1 MMKIVV
7 SNIVSLDGFVAGPQD
22 DVLDLPMDQA
32 FDAYNLE
39 RITAADTV
47 LVGVASYRLF
57 SSYWPDVQHHE
68 PDPDDPESVLT
79 YSDDN
84 RALSRRF
91 GEVDVVVVSDS
102 LVVDPS
108 APWADRTAVVPRTGV
123 ANLKA
128 SRDGEAVVFGSPTT
142 WQALL
147 AQGLVDEL
155 HLMVGP
161 LMLGGGRPLPRE
173 EVRGLRLREVR
184 RFDGSD
190 NVVLVYVVD
199 GASRDGVSA
208 VAR

>member
-7 SNIVSLDGFVAGPQD
+7 SNIVSLDGFVAGPHD
-22 DVLDLPMDQA
+22 HVLDLPMDQA

-47 LVGVASYRLF
+47 LVGVTSYRMF
-57 SSYWPDVQHHE
+57 SSYWPEIQHHE

-91 GEVDVVVVSDS
+91 EEVDVVVVSDS

-108 APWADRTAVVPRTGV
+108 APWADRTTVVPRAGV
-123 ANLKA
+123 ADLKV

-142 WQALL
+142 WQGLL
-147 AQGLVDEL
+147 ARGLVDEL

-173 EVRGLRLREVR
+173 HVRGLRLRDVR

-190 NVVLVYVVD
+190 NVVLTYAVD
-199 GASRDGVSA
+199 GASRNGVSA
-208 VAR
+208 GR

>member
-1 MMKIVV
+1 M
-7 SNIVSLDGFVAGPQD
+7 
-22 DVLDLPMDQA
+22 
-32 FDAYNLE
+32 
-39 RITAADTV
+39 
-47 LVGVASYRLF
+47 F

-68 PDPDDPESVLT
+68 PDPDDPESLLT

-108 APWADRTAVVPRTGV
+108 APWADRTTVVPRGGV
-123 ANLKA
+123 ADLKS

-142 WQALL
+142 WHALL

-173 EVRGLRLREVR
+173 EVRGLRPLDVR

-190 NVVLVYVVD
+190 NVVLVYALD

-208 VAR
+208 AR